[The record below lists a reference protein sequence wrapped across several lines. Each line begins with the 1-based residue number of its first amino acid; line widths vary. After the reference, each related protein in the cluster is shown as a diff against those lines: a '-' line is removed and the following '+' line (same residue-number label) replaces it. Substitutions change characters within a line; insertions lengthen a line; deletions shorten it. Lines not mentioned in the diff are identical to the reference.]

1 MRKLKIT
8 SIKKQKSKNNILF
21 CQKRHLGFFSPR
33 SLGWEDPME
42 EGMATHS
49 SMLAWRVL
57 MDRGAWEASVHGLAE
72 LDTMQLLSTAQHT
85 VSIVKNLHSNPS

>member
-8 SIKKQKSKNNILF
+8 SIKEQKSKNNILF
-21 CQKRHLGFFSPR
+21 CQNLHLGFFSPR

-72 LDTMQLLSTAQHT
+72 LDTMQLLSTAQH
-85 VSIVKNLHSNPS
+85 K